1 MGLSFS
7 RLMPRALAGGSAA
20 LLLAFGVGS
29 MPALAAGGGNAG
41 GSGAATPSHS
51 SSNQSS
57 AGHQSGPPADAAE
70 AQKQSNAAGSP
81 PNGFNGNKGHI
92 QIEGAP
98 DCGAAPC
105 GNDNDPHVGCT
116 LTVQFFGY
124 PAGTDRARVVIA
136 GQSPSGRATVLT
148 DSFSFAGNSSP
159 QGSILD
165 FSKSYS
171 ITITQLASKGLTPQM
186 RQGYHLRVDTSVNG
200 HHAKSKVIWYGCATS
215 SGVAGSTTQSSATAS
230 TVSSSRSGTFTP
242 ALGDTPDLSA
252 LSPSR
257 AVDTPDTPGTP
268 DTPAV
273 THSLLGDTQAVAT
286 AAVKAE
292 ASHPS
297 SGFLAFTGWKL
308 ALALAVAAASLSGGF
323 ALLRV
328 AHRRGRLTPVG

>member
-7 RLMPRALAGGSAA
+7 RLVPRALAGGSAA

-29 MPALAAGGGNAG
+29 MPAFAAGEGNAG
-41 GSGAATPSHS
+41 GSGAATPSHT

-70 AQKQSNAAGSP
+70 AQRQSTAAGSP
-81 PNGFNGNKGHI
+81 PSGFNGNKGHI

-98 DCGAAPC
+98 DCGATPC

-124 PAGTDRARVVIA
+124 PAGTDRAGVVIA
-136 GQSPSGRATVLT
+136 GQPPSGWATVLT
-148 DSFSFAGNSSP
+148 DSFSFPGNSSP

-171 ITITQLASKGLTPQM
+171 ITTTQLARKGLTPQ
-186 RQGYHLRVDTSVNG
+186 RNQGYHLRVDASVNG
-200 HHAKSKVIWYGCATS
+200 HHAKSKVIWYGCVTPA
-215 SGVAGSTTQSSATAS
+215 GVAGSATQTSGTPSA
-230 TVSSSRSGTFTP
+230 VPSSRSGTFTP
-242 ALGDTPDLSA
+242 AVGDTPDLSA

-257 AVDTPDTPGTP
+257 ALDTPGTPDTP

-286 AAVKAE
+286 AAVKAR
-292 ASHPS
+292 ASHSS

-308 ALALAVAAASLSGGF
+308 ALALAVAAASLAGGF
-323 ALLRV
+323 AFVRLS
-328 AHRRGRLTPVG
+328 HRKGRLAPVG